1 MMPFTYLLKI
11 FGVFCETFLHNLLV
25 TFFKE
30 NLIIKFQLVRFHFHG
45 KKYLLFETSF
55 FNTLSLYIS
64 LQKNVQ
70 CTLHIFRPFFLLFFS
85 KF

>member
-1 MMPFTYLLKI
+1 MMPFIYLLKI

-45 KKYLLFETSF
+45 KKYLFYETSF
-55 FNTLSLYIS
+55 F
-64 LQKNVQ
+64 
-70 CTLHIFRPFFLLFFS
+70 
-85 KF
+85 